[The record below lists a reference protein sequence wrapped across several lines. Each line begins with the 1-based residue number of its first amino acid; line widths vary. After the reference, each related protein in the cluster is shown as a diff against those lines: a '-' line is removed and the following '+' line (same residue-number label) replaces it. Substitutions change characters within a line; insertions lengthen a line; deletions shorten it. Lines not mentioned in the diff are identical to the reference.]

1 MPCNSISLACLR
13 TAVAGIVLLWSVATY
28 AQGASERPSGDILL
42 SDQLERIAQQRGIT
56 FKGLG
61 KTFGVPAPRDGEADW
76 DRLGLALSNFSHTV
90 VHTPNGTVTKL
101 IIIGPKP
108 RATALAAPIPRRRPD
123 LAAAPVATP
132 VNGAGPTSA
141 KQLQQAIL
149 AAPPDKVRISSR
161 YGRRRHPVLGYT
173 RQHRAIDFAA
183 PAGTPIKA
191 PADGQVVRAGW
202 NGAYGNYVR
211 IDHGGG
217 YQTAYGHLQR
227 IAANAGEA
235 ARVRAG
241 KVIGYVGSTG
251 RSTGP
256 HLHYELWINGQPVNP
271 EGMALPAGARDFWS
285 SRIIEVN
292 ALP

>member
-1 MPCNSISLACLR
+1 MPCKLIRLACLR
-13 TAVAGIVLLWSVATY
+13 TMVAGIVLLSTAATY
-28 AQGASERPSGDILL
+28 GQNASERPAGDILL

-56 FKGLG
+56 FKGLN
-61 KTFGVPAPRDGEADW
+61 KSFGVPAPRDGEADW
-76 DRLGLALSNFSHTV
+76 DRLGLALSKFSYTV

-101 IIIGPKP
+101 VIIGPKP
-108 RATALAAPIPRRRPD
+108 RATVLAAPIPRRRPD

-132 VNGAGPTSA
+132 VNGVGPTSA
-141 KQLQQAIL
+141 KQLQRAIL

-191 PADGQVVRAGW
+191 PADGQVVRAGR
-202 NGAYGNYVR
+202 NGAYGNYIR

-241 KVIGYVGSTG
+241 QVIGYVGSTG

-271 EGMALPAGARDFWS
+271 ERIALPAGARDFWS
-285 SRIIEVN
+285 SRIIEVS